1 MAAALKPFLAQ
12 RNAIV
17 IWAVIAV
24 VVVLLAL
31 LAVWWWLVGRNAR
44 NVSAELLQLYQIS
57 NQQKQLLDGINSAL
71 VDGIV
76 LTDKGGMV
84 QYANQAF
91 ARMVGRSDEELVGM
105 DCAAIFGYDTALRL
119 YKQLDVAI
127 QSEQS
132 FMFKDVMWLQSKK
145 YHYQITCSPY
155 RNESGVIT
163 GTVSVF
169 RDITQLVD
177 AQERNQRMVRQTIA
191 AFMHAIEAVDPYLGG
206 QSSYMANLGG
216 DLVKTLGLSEE
227 DESTVRTAASLSQI
241 GKMQLPREL
250 LTKPGAFTP
259 EERQAMERHVEYAR
273 ETLKNINFELPVVE
287 AISQMN
293 EFMDGSGYPEKLHG
307 DEIGICGRILSVANT
322 FCALIRPRSYRNAKS
337 VDVALNILE
346 S

>member
-1 MAAALKPFLAQ
+1 
-12 RNAIV
+12 
-17 IWAVIAV
+17 
-24 VVVLLAL
+24 
-31 LAVWWWLVGRNAR
+31 
-44 NVSAELLQLYQIS
+44 
-57 NQQKQLLDGINSAL
+57 
-71 VDGIV
+71 
-76 LTDKGGMV
+76 MV

-346 S
+346 SESAKYDQHVVHALREYLKTPAGEKFVRSLADENA

>member
-1 MAAALKPFLAQ
+1 
-12 RNAIV
+12 
-17 IWAVIAV
+17 
-24 VVVLLAL
+24 
-31 LAVWWWLVGRNAR
+31 
-44 NVSAELLQLYQIS
+44 
-57 NQQKQLLDGINSAL
+57 
-71 VDGIV
+71 
-76 LTDKGGMV
+76 MV

-132 FMFKDVMWLQSKK
+132 FMFKDVMWLQFEEVPLSDHVLARTATKAA
-145 YHYQITCSPY
+145 
-155 RNESGVIT
+155 VIT

-177 AQERNQRMVRQTIA
+177 APGAQPAYGPADHRPR
-191 AFMHAIEAVDPYLGG
+191 
-206 QSSYMANLGG
+206 SC
-216 DLVKTLGLSEE
+216 TLSRP
-227 DESTVRTAASLSQI
+227 STRIWAASPRTWRTWAAIWSRPSASARKTRAPSARLPACRRSARC
-241 GKMQLPREL
+241 QLPREL

-346 S
+346 SESAKYDQHVVHALREYLKTPAGEKFVRSLADENA